1 MCKKWFFIIDMLQI
15 ILNKY
20 VWIQDS
26 FLQDGELKSELSR
39 ENKELSLKKQDK
51 QNEIESLEA
60 KKNKLEIEIAIKHKT
75 MNLICAKARTEFVSK
90 EMKKDFKAGIKVSD
104 LRMG

>member
-1 MCKKWFFIIDMLQI
+1 MLQI

-60 KKNKLEIEIAIKHKT
+60 EKNKLEIEIAIKHKT
-75 MNLICAKARTEFVSK
+75 MNLICAKARTEFISK
-90 EMKKDFKAGIKVSD
+90 EMKKDFQAGIKVSD

>member
-1 MCKKWFFIIDMLQI
+1 MLQV

-20 VWIQDS
+20 EWIQDS
-26 FLQDGELKSELSR
+26 FLQNGKLKSALSR
-39 ENKELSLKKQDK
+39 ENKDLSLKKQDK

-60 KKNKLEIEIAIKHKT
+60 KKNKLEIEMASKHKT
-75 MNLICAKARTEFVSK
+75 MNLICAKARTEFVGK
-90 EMKKDFKAGIKVSD
+90 EIKKDFKAGIKVSD

>member
-1 MCKKWFFIIDMLQI
+1 MLQV
-15 ILNKY
+15 ILSKY
-20 VWIQDS
+20 VWIQGS

-60 KKNKLEIEIAIKHKT
+60 KQNKLEREMTIKHKI

-90 EMKKDFKAGIKVSD
+90 KIKKDFKAGLKVND

>member
-1 MCKKWFFIIDMLQI
+1 MCKKWFFIINMLQV
-15 ILNKY
+15 ILSKY
-20 VWIQDS
+20 VWIQGS

-75 MNLICAKARTEFVSK
+75 MNLICAKARTEFISK
-90 EMKKDFKAGIKVSD
+90 EIKKDFKAGIKVSD

>member
-1 MCKKWFFIIDMLQI
+1 MCKKWFFIIKMLQV

-20 VWIQDS
+20 EWIQDS
-26 FLQDGELKSELSR
+26 FLQNGKLKSALSR
-39 ENKELSLKKQDK
+39 ENKDLSLKKQDK

-60 KKNKLEIEIAIKHKT
+60 KKNKLEIEMASKHKT
-75 MNLICAKARTEFVSK
+75 MNLICAKARTEFVGK
-90 EMKKDFKAGIKVSD
+90 EIKKDFKAGIKVSD